1 MVSLRL
7 RSSARRSLS
16 LRPPPGCGVR
26 GECCFLT
33 RADLGYRH
41 NAPVGDNEGDRLW
54 HGEHAGGARW
64 TRKPTRPS
72 CRATPQKQWTCA
84 IADAKRPAT
93 MIWRRGACAAR
104 CGSDVTGRACG
115 VCAAAG
121 AARSSLHPHG
131 PADGLPHAPPG
142 ALGAPRIPGLRDELP
157 RLAVPLGLRPHVALA
172 FPGDLAIC
180 VHLHVTHL
188 LSLPLRNDS
197 P

>member
-1 MVSLRL
+1 
-7 RSSARRSLS
+7 
-16 LRPPPGCGVR
+16 
-26 GECCFLT
+26 
-33 RADLGYRH
+33 
-41 NAPVGDNEGDRLW
+41 
-54 HGEHAGGARW
+54 
-64 TRKPTRPS
+64 
-72 CRATPQKQWTCA
+72 
-84 IADAKRPAT
+84 

-104 CGSDVTGRACG
+104 CGSDVTGRTCG
-115 VCAAAG
+115 ACAAAG

-197 P
+197 PGRGLRPGSWK